1 MKRHE
6 QDRSAA
12 ADASTAV
19 SERAARVETISK
31 ARRTLLK
38 AGWVAPV
45 VAVVSLP
52 ASGYAVNSSSA
63 PCNDPEKC

>member
-6 QDRSAA
+6 QDRSVA
-12 ADASTAV
+12 ADAAV
-19 SERAARVETISK
+19 SEQAVRVETISK

-52 ASGYAVNSSSA
+52 ASGYAVNSCCG
-63 PCNDPEKC
+63 PFNDPEKC

>member
-6 QDRSAA
+6 QDRSVA
-12 ADASTAV
+12 ADAAV
-19 SERAARVETISK
+19 SEQAVRVETISK

-52 ASGYAVNSSSA
+52 ASGYAVNSSSS
-63 PCNDPEKC
+63 PCNDPYKC

>member
-6 QDRSAA
+6 QDGSVA
-12 ADASTAV
+12 ADAAV
-19 SERAARVETISK
+19 SEQAARVETISK

>member
-6 QDRSAA
+6 QDRSVA
-12 ADASTAV
+12 ADAAV
-19 SERAARVETISK
+19 SEQAVRVETISK

-52 ASGYAVNSSSA
+52 ASGYAVNSSSIR
-63 PCNDPEKC
+63 CNDPEKC